1 MTTAKS
7 VLITGATR
15 GLGENLARHMA
26 ARGYRLAL
34 TGRKQE
40 DLDRLETE
48 LAGTASDLVLEI
60 LDVTDFDSVPD
71 VINRCAERLGGL
83 DIVVVNAG
91 VAFTAPVGKGHF
103 DTMRQIID
111 VNLTGAIAT
120 AEAAV
125 ELFRRQGHGQIVGIS
140 SVAGVRGMRGQGVYC
155 ATKSG
160 FSRYLEALRVE
171 TRRDSI
177 VVTDL
182 APGFIDTD
190 LNRAM
195 PSRPFLV
202 TAEKGTRVMADLI
215 ERKVSFRYVP
225 PLPWT
230 LVAQLMKWLPDS
242 VIAKM

>member
-1 MTTAKS
+1 MTKAKS

-15 GLGENLARHMA
+15 GLGENLARQFA

-40 DLDRLETE
+40 DLDRLGAE
-48 LAGTASDLVLEI
+48 LSGKAADIVLET
-60 LDVTDFDSVPD
+60 LDVTDYDAIAP

-83 DIVVVNAG
+83 DIIVVNAG
-91 VAFTAPVGKGHF
+91 VAFVTPVGKGHL
-103 DTMRQIID
+103 DLVRQTID

-125 ELFRRQGHGQIVGIS
+125 ELFRRQGHGQVVGIS
-140 SVAGVRGMRGQGVYC
+140 SIAGVRGMRNNGVYC
-155 ATKSG
+155 ATKAG
-160 FSRYLEALRVE
+160 FSRYLEALRLE
-171 TRRDSI
+171 TRRHSV

-182 APGFIDTD
+182 APGYIDTE
-190 LNRAM
+190 LNRAI
-195 PSRPFLV
+195 PNRPFVV
-202 TAEKGTRVMADLI
+202 TAEKGTRIMVDLI

-225 PLPWT
+225 PWPWT
-230 LVAQLMKWLPDS
+230 LVAQVLKWLPDS